1 MAVMS
6 TLRHV
11 SSTYLAT
18 LAALVAL
25 TSACT
30 VHDQKTPELSG
41 PSELGLSLMVT
52 ASPQLLPRDGGSTAA
67 ISVKAFNSNGQ
78 PQKRQRLLY
87 EATSGTLSLTDVTTD
102 DNGNAPTVTFV
113 APGINEAVSS
123 ATIFV
128 TPIEANSDARNTNSR
143 TVVIALVGPEV
154 PVPAF
159 TFQPANPAQF
169 EEVTFDASPTRLG
182 VGGVFCGSACSYQ
195 WDFGDGST
203 ATGQTAKHRFGSQ
216 GVQVVTLTVTS
227 LASGAT
233 AARAQS
239 VSVGQP
245 VGPTAELRFSP
256 QDPRTNDVV
265 NFDASASKAAN
276 GATIV
281 EYRWNF
287 GGGIGS
293 ASTSGPTN
301 TATFPLE
308 RTYSVTVTV
317 VDSNGQTATKAVDV
331 AITAP

>member
-1 MAVMS
+1 MS
-6 TLRHV
+6 TLRNV

-18 LAALVAL
+18 LAALAAL

-30 VHDQKTPELSG
+30 VHDQKTPDLSG

-52 ASPQLLPRDGGSTAA
+52 ASPQVLPRDGGSTAT
-67 ISVKAFNSNGQ
+67 ITVKAFNSMGQ

-87 EATSGTLSLTDVTTD
+87 EASAGLLSLTDVTTD
-102 DNGNAPTVTFV
+102 DNGNAPAVTFV
-113 APGINEAVSS
+113 APGINEAVDT
-123 ATIFV
+123 ATVWV

-143 TVVIALVGPEV
+143 TVVIALRGPEV

-159 TFQPANPAQF
+159 TFQPPAPAQF
-169 EEVTFDASPTRLG
+169 EEVTFDASTTRLG

-195 WDFGDGST
+195 WDFGDGSS
-203 ATGQTAKHRFGSQ
+203 ASGQTAKHRFGSQ

-227 LASGAT
+227 LSSGAM
-233 AARAQS
+233 ASKAQT

-245 VGPTAELRFSP
+245 VGPTADLTFSP
-256 QDPRTNDVV
+256 RDPQINDVV
-265 NFDASASKAAN
+265 NFDASGSKAAN

-293 ASTSGPTN
+293 GSTSSPGN

-308 RTYSVTVTV
+308 RTYVVTVTV
-317 VDSNGQTATKAVDV
+317 VDSNGQTATKSVDV
-331 AITAP
+331 AIAAP